1 MLEKEGLLLEETAIF
16 YLSEILLAIE
26 HLHFLGIVYR
36 DLKPEN
42 VLLDS
47 KGHVKLT
54 DFGLC
59 KEHIRDGVLTH
70 TFCGTIEYMA
80 PEILTRSGH
89 GKEVD
94 WWSFGALV
102 YDMLTGAPPFQGD
115 NRKKTIEKILRGKLF
130 LPPYLTQDSKDL
142 IRKLLKR
149 QVSARLGTVDG
160 ATAIKNHSFF
170 KNVNWEDVLNKRIT
184 PPMPES
190 MLKKKEDDTSNFD
203 NKFTKQTPV
212 DSPDDST
219 LSESANEVFKG
230 FTYVAPSVLEAV
242 YRNSVKSRPRRQN
255 RCTYGRHDPADDVAP
270 PHIVDHNYVNNHPVA
285 GPSRQFQPYNSRLV
299 DHSYLNNHVPAPR
312 VINHFEP
319 YNPIDNHLMGP
330 SRGIPMNVNN
340 HVVAAPARV
349 ISHFETF
356 NQLDNHGLVMGGGPS
371 HAVNLD
377 SRTVRLDN
385 YPMAGPP
392 RAAPS
397 FLPDHTQP
405 IRNANNDDLIFID
418 RRLSMMDVS
427 SDLPPV

>member
-1 MLEKEGLLLEETAIF
+1 MTVLFFSF

-219 LSESANEVFKG
+219 LSESANEVFKVEPIDVG
-230 FTYVAPSVLEAV
+230 AVFDWVVSGLHVCGAFGAGSRVQEQREEQTAPPEPVHVRAA
-242 YRNSVKSRPRRQN
+242 RPRR
-255 RCTYGRHDPADDVAP
+255 RRRPPAHRRPQLRQQPPGGGTVAP
-270 PHIVDHNYVNNHPVA
+270 I
-285 GPSRQFQPYNSRLV
+285 
-299 DHSYLNNHVPAPR
+299 PA
-312 VINHFEP
+312 V
-319 YNPIDNHLMGP
+319 
-330 SRGIPMNVNN
+330 
-340 HVVAAPARV
+340 
-349 ISHFETF
+349 
-356 NQLDNHGLVMGGGPS
+356 QL
-371 HAVNLD
+371 
-377 SRTVRLDN
+377 
-385 YPMAGPP
+385 
-392 RAAPS
+392 
-397 FLPDHTQP
+397 
-405 IRNANNDDLIFID
+405 
-418 RRLSMMDVS
+418 
-427 SDLPPV
+427 